1 MQRVLWIAALHA
13 IERRGC
19 ERGLDRQHGVRVGR
33 RAIRRRAGEREDPL
47 DSCRKFFPEIH
58 RSIVGLQVV
67 LTIGQA
73 EAALIEVGDLLR
85 RVAEDVG
92 LRAEAEQRGNPHRV
106 QMRGEHR
113 REVGGDRR
121 ETLRFD
127 LRLVHAGRVVPGRL
141 RAITVGAGRLQDAT
155 QDCQIPLLHLR
166 DAPVRSAVRR
176 DWVFRHPAAAREL
189 VEIDARIGFAIERL
203 DVDAFHVGPSRLS
216 HRQRRRSGDR
226 NERQGENKATHV
238 FLRANPRYN

>member
-13 IERRGC
+13 LERRGRQ
-19 ERGLDRQHGVRVGR
+19 RGLDRQHGVRVGR
-33 RAIRRRAGEREDPL
+33 RAIRRRAGEREDIL
-47 DSCRKFFPEIH
+47 DGCRKFLPEIH

-113 REVGGDRR
+113 QIVGVDELLNRREIGGDRR
-121 ETLRFD
+121 EAIRFD
-127 LRLVHAGRVVPGRL
+127 LRLVHAGRVVVGRL
-141 RAITVGAGRLQDAT
+141 PAIAVSAGRFQDAT
-155 QDCQIPLLHLR
+155 QDCQVPLLHLGE
-166 DAPVRSAVRR
+166 AAVR
-176 DWVFRHPAAAREL
+176 
-189 VEIDARIGFAIERL
+189 
-203 DVDAFHVGPSRLS
+203 
-216 HRQRRRSGDR
+216 
-226 NERQGENKATHV
+226 
-238 FLRANPRYN
+238 